1 METYIFLGGDN
12 RARVSRFSPQGS
24 RKEAPDYQLFPI
36 WYPHSATGPA
46 CGDFIPSRLS
56 RYRRGPQSGRGAM
69 DRGDVELW
77 RNKKAGI
84 TTNTDRKRGDIVGS
98 FIIEWSIVPVVGV
111 PYLLCFQI
119 VRYGCSPD

>member
-12 RARVSRFSPQGS
+12 RAILSRFSPQRS

-77 RNKKAGI
+77 RNKKA
-84 TTNTDRKRGDIVGS
+84 DIVGS